1 MARQIILSSLNPCL
15 VCSYVPGRQDG
26 SCSEQG
32 IYFTSFWYENQIMML
47 KVLVTTFLLLPFML
61 TTVHARAQSAE
72 EVVRSTLDQVI
83 EKLSTKKGNLDVHQE
98 HTFKLIQDY
107 VVPHIDFPTM
117 SRWVLGKNWNK
128 ASQDQRQAFIN
139 EFKTLMVY
147 TYAKT
152 LMKYLV
158 KEIRY
163 FPVQSNPTS
172 NLAIVKIEIWT
183 NSSTHTIGSANTI
196 LVNYKMHISNG
207 EWKVIDI
214 TVDGVSLVRAY
225 RGLFASEIR
234 KNGFDSLIT
243 KLIDRNSK
251 LEISKIYVSHN

>member
-1 MARQIILSSLNPCL
+1 
-15 VCSYVPGRQDG
+15 
-26 SCSEQG
+26 
-32 IYFTSFWYENQIMML
+32 MML
-47 KVLVTTFLLLPFML
+47 KILVTTFLLLPFML
-61 TTVHARAQSAE
+61 TTVYATTQSAE

-83 EKLSTKKGNLDVHQE
+83 EQLRSEKGDLE
-98 HTFKLIQDY
+98 IPPKHTFALIQDR

-139 EFKTLMVY
+139 EFKTLMVC

-152 LMKYLV
+152 LMNYSV

-172 NLAIVKIEIWT
+172 NRAIVKIEIWT
-183 NSSTHTIGSANTI
+183 DSSTHTIGSANTI

-234 KNGFDSLIT
+234 KNGLDSLIT
-243 KLIDRNSK
+243 QVDGAQLQTC
-251 LEISKIYVSHN
+251 

>member
-1 MARQIILSSLNPCL
+1 MKLR
-15 VCSYVPGRQDG
+15 VV
-26 SCSEQG
+26 
-32 IYFTSFWYENQIMML
+32 
-47 KVLVTTFLLLPFML
+47 VTTFLLLPFML
-61 TTVHARAQSAE
+61 TTVYATTQSAE

-83 EKLSTKKGNLDVHQE
+83 EQLLSEKEVLEVHPE
-98 HTFKLIQDY
+98 HTFELIQDH

-117 SRWVLGKNWNK
+117 SRWILGINWIK

-139 EFKTLMVY
+139 EFKTLMVC

-152 LMKYLV
+152 LMKYSV

-163 FPVQSNPTS
+163 FPVQSNLTS

-183 NSSTHTIGSANTI
+183 DSSTHTIGSANTI

-243 KLIDRNSK
+243 QVDGAQLQTC
-251 LEISKIYVSHN
+251 